1 MNLQKI
7 TKKFSDLLISIRP
20 KQWSKNLII
29 YFALPFSVS
38 QLWALGDLDQLTLL
52 LIKISA
58 GFIIFCG
65 ISGSVYIINDIF
77 DQKRDSNHFIK
88 KHRPIASGSF
98 SISLALVFAFL
109 LLILPTIAAF
119 FISIT
124 FSIIILSYWILMIF
138 YSLYFKK
145 IIFIDILIISIGFIL
160 RAVAGAVILQIP
172 ISPWLYVCTGL
183 GALFIGF
190 AKRRSE
196 ISNSKNNYENQRETL
211 KIYSKT
217 LLDQLISIFASS
229 TLMSYVLYSFLSSNL
244 PSNHSMMLTIPFVVF
259 GILRYINIIYN
270 KNLGEF
276 PEEIILSDKPL
287 ITTIALWIIL
297 SLSILVIF
305 RT

>member
-1 MNLQKI
+1 MYLQKI
-7 TKKFSDLLISIRP
+7 AKHFSSLLISIRP

-38 QLWALGDLDQLTLL
+38 ELWAVGDLDQLIFL

-58 GFIIFCG
+58 GFIIFCS
-65 ISGSVYIINDIF
+65 ISGSVYIFNDIL
-77 DQKRDSNHFIK
+77 DKKRDSHHLIK
-88 KHRPIASGSF
+88 KFRPIASGSLPIPF
-98 SISLALVFAFL
+98 AIVFAFL
-109 LLILPTIAAF
+109 LLIFSTIAAF

-124 FSIIILSYWILMIF
+124 FAIITLSYWILMII
-138 YSLYFKK
+138 YSLYLKK
-145 IIFIDILIISIGFIL
+145 IIFVDILVISMGFVL
-160 RAVAGAVILQIP
+160 RAIAGAVILQIP

-190 AKRRSE
+190 SKRKSE
-196 ISNSKNNYENQRETL
+196 ISNSNNNYENQRETL
-211 KIYSKT
+211 KIYSKP
-217 LLDQLISIFASS
+217 LLDQLISMFACS

-244 PSNHSMMLTIPFVVF
+244 PQNHSMMLTIPFVIY
-259 GILRYINIIYN
+259 GILRYINLVYN

>member
-1 MNLQKI
+1 LDLQKI
-7 TKKFSDLLISIRP
+7 TKQFSYLLISIRP

-77 DQKRDSNHFIK
+77 DKKRDSNHFIK
-88 KHRPIASGSF
+88 KHRPIASGSV
-98 SISLALVFAFL
+98 SISLALFFASL

-124 FSIIILSYWILMIF
+124 FSTIILSYWILMIF

>member
-1 MNLQKI
+1 
-7 TKKFSDLLISIRP
+7 
-20 KQWSKNLII
+20 
-29 YFALPFSVS
+29 
-38 QLWALGDLDQLTLL
+38 
-52 LIKISA
+52 
-58 GFIIFCG
+58 
-65 ISGSVYIINDIF
+65 
-77 DQKRDSNHFIK
+77 
-88 KHRPIASGSF
+88 
-98 SISLALVFAFL
+98 
-109 LLILPTIAAF
+109 
-119 FISIT
+119 
-124 FSIIILSYWILMIF
+124 MIF

-196 ISNSKNNYENQRETL
+196 INNSKNNYENQRETL

-217 LLDQLISIFASS
+217 LLDQLISLFASS

-259 GILRYINIIYN
+259 GILRY

>member
-1 MNLQKI
+1 
-7 TKKFSDLLISIRP
+7 
-20 KQWSKNLII
+20 
-29 YFALPFSVS
+29 
-38 QLWALGDLDQLTLL
+38 
-52 LIKISA
+52 
-58 GFIIFCG
+58 
-65 ISGSVYIINDIF
+65 
-77 DQKRDSNHFIK
+77 
-88 KHRPIASGSF
+88 
-98 SISLALVFAFL
+98 
-109 LLILPTIAAF
+109 
-119 FISIT
+119 
-124 FSIIILSYWILMIF
+124 MIF

-196 ISNSKNNYENQRETL
+196 INNSKNNYENQRETL

-217 LLDQLISIFASS
+217 LLDQLISLFASS

-270 KNLGEF
+270 
-276 PEEIILSDKPL
+276 
-287 ITTIALWIIL
+287 IAR
-297 SLSILVIF
+297 SFNQIF
-305 RT
+305 I

>member
-1 MNLQKI
+1 MYLQKI
-7 TKKFSDLLISIRP
+7 AKHFSSLLISIRP

-38 QLWALGDLDQLTLL
+38 ELWAVGDLDQLIFLM
-52 LIKISA
+52 IKISA
-58 GFIIFCG
+58 GFIIFCS
-65 ISGSVYIINDIF
+65 ISGSVYIFNDIL
-77 DQKRDSNHFIK
+77 DKKRDSHHLIK
-88 KHRPIASGSF
+88 KFRPIASGSLPIPF
-98 SISLALVFAFL
+98 AIVFAFL
-109 LLILPTIAAF
+109 LLIFSTIAAF

-124 FSIIILSYWILMIF
+124 FAIITLSYWILMII
-138 YSLYFKK
+138 YSLYLKK
-145 IIFIDILIISIGFIL
+145 IIFVDILVISMGFVL
-160 RAVAGAVILQIP
+160 RAIAGAVILQIP

-190 AKRRSE
+190 SKRKSE
-196 ISNSKNNYENQRETL
+196 ISNSNNNYENQRETL
-211 KIYSKT
+211 KIYSKP
-217 LLDQLISIFASS
+217 LLDQLISMFACS

-244 PSNHSMMLTIPFVVF
+244 PQNHSMMLTIPFVIY
-259 GILRYINIIYN
+259 GILRYINLVYN